1 MNAEKISAVCQAMI
15 DYYSG
20 DPKRIQHFMKV
31 HAFAKLIAEKENL
44 SENEVFVIEI
54 AALVHDI
61 GIKNAEIKYHSSMG
75 KYQEKE
81 GPSEAKKLLE
91 ALNIDAQIIDRVCYL
106 VGHHHTYKAIDGIDY
121 QILVEADFL
130 VNIYEDS
137 LPQSSA
143 ISVLHKIFK
152 TKSGIKLLRTIYAF
166 WED

>member
-20 DPKRIQHFMKV
+20 DPKRIQHFLKV
-31 HAFAKLIAEKENL
+31 HAFAKLIGQKEGL
-44 SENEVFVIEI
+44 DESQLFVLEI

-61 GIKNAEIKYHSSMG
+61 GIKIAEVKYHSSMG

-91 ALNIDAQIIDRVCYL
+91 NLNIDAKVIDRVCYL
-106 VGHHHTYKAIDGIDY
+106 VGHHHTYRGIQGIDY

-130 VNIYEDS
+130 VNVYEDGLASS
-137 LPQSSA
+137 LPSILNRIFRTKTG
-143 ISVLHKIFK
+143 IS
-152 TKSGIKLLRTIYAF
+152 LLKDIYGLK
-166 WED
+166 

>member
-44 SENEVFVIEI
+44 SENAVFVIEI

-143 ISVLHKIFK
+143 ISVLYKIFK
-152 TKSGIKLLRTIYAF
+152 TKCGIKLLRTIYSL
-166 WED
+166 ED

>member
-1 MNAEKISAVCQAMI
+1 MNTEKISAVCQAMI

-20 DPKRIQHFMKV
+20 DPKRIQHFVKV

-61 GIKNAEIKYHSSMG
+61 GIKNAELKYHSSIG
-75 KYQEKE
+75 KYQEQE
-81 GPSEAKKLLE
+81 GPAEAKALLE
-91 ALNIDAQIIDRVCYL
+91 KLNIDAKVIDRICYL

-137 LPQSSA
+137 LPKSSA
-143 ISVLHKIFK
+143 ASILFKIFK
-152 TKSGIKLLRTIYAF
+152 TRTGIRLLKTMYAL
-166 WED
+166 ENV